1 MRRFITARSKAL
13 AIAKA
18 AAGKKA
24 LDIVII
30 DIRKF
35 PSVSDYFV
43 LASGGS
49 TTQVK
54 AIADNIR
61 KQLKDRN
68 EKLGHSEGEREA
80 LWILLDYGDVVG
92 HIFNDETR
100 RFYDL
105 ERLWGDAPQERFKER
120 IAKSPPERPLSRR
133 RAR

>member
-49 TTQVK
+49 TTQVR

-61 KQLKDRN
+61 KQLKDGK
-68 EKLGHSEGEREA
+68 EKLWHSEGEREA
-80 LWILLDYGDVVG
+80 LWVLLDYGDVVG
-92 HIFNDETR
+92 HIFNAETR
-100 RFYDL
+100 SFYDL